1 MKVFTIIVS
10 LLFCLVLS
18 ACSNTSQIAFK
29 TENTHYYAKEFSHN
43 EFTTFNKDSIKKV
56 AVSDQQLMFSLL
68 NRPMPEDQRMMLAF
82 DKSQRSY
89 FPDSTIVGVEI
100 KGDRKSEKD
109 NTRVRS
115 QYAQVIDRDVNAV
128 SISALPK

>member
-1 MKVFTIIVS
+1 
-10 LLFCLVLS
+10 
-18 ACSNTSQIAFK
+18 
-29 TENTHYYAKEFSHN
+29 
-43 EFTTFNKDSIKKV
+43 
-56 AVSDQQLMFSLL
+56 
-68 NRPMPEDQRMMLAF
+68 MPEDQRMMLAF
-82 DKSQRSY
+82 EKSQRSY